1 MQCYRGL
8 RVSDLR
14 RVNLD
19 TINEDR
25 SMIVMR
31 SAKTDEAIKLPILPE
46 AEEILLKYDYK
57 LPFIS
62 DQKYN
67 KAIKTFLKEL
77 KFDRII
83 ESENAA
89 PLHEVCTSHTA
100 RKTFHS
106 YAINTLHLSA
116 TEVSKITGTSPET
129 INKHY
134 AGADI
139 EEIAKKMRG

>member
-1 MQCYRGL
+1 
-8 RVSDLR
+8 
-14 RVNLD
+14 
-19 TINEDR
+19 
-25 SMIVMR
+25 MR
-31 SAKTDEAIKLPILPE
+31 SFDEDKVMFSL
-46 AEEILLKYDYK
+46 YD
-57 LPFIS
+57 
-62 DQKYN
+62 

-83 ESENAA
+83 ESENTA

-139 EEIAKKMRG
+139 EEIAKKMRGLDRSRSAIDYYLNLMSISLRGYIELSASMSNGKPIKYYRVGNKYKIKIG